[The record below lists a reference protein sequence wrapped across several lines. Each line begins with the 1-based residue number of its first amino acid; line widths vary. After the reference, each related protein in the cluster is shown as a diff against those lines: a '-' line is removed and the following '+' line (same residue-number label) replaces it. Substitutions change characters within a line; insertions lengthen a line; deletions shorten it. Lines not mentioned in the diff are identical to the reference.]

1 MGLYKKKTTMKQALY
16 ILILLFSLFNQI
28 TFAQTNNN
36 LKSLKLEEVFRPKMP
51 SQMDTLYYPF
61 YDGKQMIEVDH
72 IGYWD
77 RKIYFLEQSEPRAM
91 PHSMFNPMPIGN
103 EYFFRD
109 SSGAI
114 VKAFNTKHSLAVL
127 TKHFKKVPIRKKSNG
142 LRFLNSYHSN
152 NRNREGVWYQS
163 PQFMFDFSGYYK
175 VSTGFAEQI
184 HAREGGSGLGQKSDL
199 KFGLIDSLGKV
210 VIPIEYNDILP
221 FNNNLLVQKE
231 NKWGMINYENKVLVA
246 LSYDSYEFESSQQS
260 ISPQSMINVFF
271 LTVKSTINYNPE
283 YSYNAIF
290 LAQDNKLIILND
302 YDKLEHDYSRNPMQK
317 DGKRFI
323 SISKNGKKGLLNED
337 YQEVVPPNFEIFEY
351 NRNNQGL
358 FRVSQAGKFG
368 FWDRNFMEIIPLEY
382 DYAESFQS
390 DSTAL
395 VLKNGTFYR
404 IDTKNKVNSNG
415 ILTPEWKKGEL
426 SFVTDKKFLSVE
438 TNEFQG
444 IVNTSTN
451 SMVLPIV
458 YNKSIT
464 PVQINSFLEVN
475 KALFKEKKLEFID
488 KPDMIAEILFHQNK
502 IIVKNFNNQYGIID
516 STFNVLIDFE
526 YDKLESIPCALNYL
540 LYTKNGNEGV
550 MDYNG
555 NDLFKEAYEEVR
567 YDIHYEQERDIFK
580 VKKNEKW
587 GVINFDNKNL
597 LPFEYDSIKFLGH
610 WNRPKVKLWVVEKN
624 NYFGVVDENNNIF
637 IPFEYKGI
645 SHLAGNNL
653 WVVDEKK
660 VRYKVVLKN

>member
-1 MGLYKKKTTMKQALY
+1 MKQALY

-127 TKHFKKVPIRKKSNG
+127 TKHFKNIPIRKNNG

-152 NRNREGVWYQS
+152 NMNRDGVWYQS

-184 HAREGGSGLGQKSDL
+184 HTREGGSGLGQKSDL

-246 LSYDSYEFESSQQS
+246 LSYDSYEFNSDHQS
-260 ISPQSMINVFF
+260 VAPQSMINVFF
-271 LTVKSTINYNPE
+271 LTLKSTVNYNPE

-290 LAQDNKLIILND
+290 LSQDNKLIILND

-323 SISKNGKKGLLNED
+323 SISKNGEKGLLNED

-351 NRNNQGL
+351 KRNNQGL

-368 FWDRNFMEIIPLEY
+368 FWDRNFKVIIPLEY

-404 IDTKNKVNSNG
+404 IDTKNKMNSNG
-415 ILTPEWKKGEL
+415 ILSPEWKKGNL
-426 SFVTDKKFLSVE
+426 SFVTDKKFISVE

-580 VKKNEKW
+580 VKKNDKW

>member
-1 MGLYKKKTTMKQALY
+1 MKQALY

-152 NRNREGVWYQS
+152 NLNRDGVWYQS
-163 PQFMFDFSGYYK
+163 PQIMFDFSGYYK